1 MTVATFLLVY
11 LAVVIGNKTTLN
23 IFTGVDNAEKIRFN
37 IFEYGFLVVD
47 STINSLWNPSHVE
60 GDAVPVGLIKQVIA
74 RKEWHL
80 HIGKYYVFYTT
91 P

>member
-1 MTVATFLLVY
+1 MSFSTFLLIV
-11 LAVVIGNKTTLN
+11 LAVVIGNQ
-23 IFTGVDNAEKIRFN
+23 IFLKVSLGVDDAEKIRFN
-37 IFEYGFLVVD
+37 IFYYGIVVVD
-47 STINSLWNPSHVE
+47 SSIPSLWNPRHVE

-80 HIGKYYVFYTT
+80 RLGRYYVFYTT

>member
-1 MTVATFLLVY
+1 MSLLTFLEIV
-11 LAVVIGNKTTLN
+11 LAVAIGNKTVLD
-23 IFTGVDNAEKIRFN
+23 IFTGVDDAEKIRFSV
-37 IFEYGFLVVD
+37 FHYGFVVVD
-47 STINSLWNPSHVE
+47 STINSLWNPKYVE

-80 HIGKYYVFYTT
+80 RFGKYYVFYTT